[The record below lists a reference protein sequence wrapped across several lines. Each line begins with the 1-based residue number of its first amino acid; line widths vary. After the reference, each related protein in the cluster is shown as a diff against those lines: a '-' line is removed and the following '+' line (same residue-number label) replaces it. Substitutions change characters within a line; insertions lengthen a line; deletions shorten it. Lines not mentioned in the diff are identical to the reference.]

1 MSRLNIFTIAKK
13 EFKLG
18 FRNPWA
24 YTFLA
29 IFSLF
34 SIALLFIN
42 ADSQV
47 GIGQYTT
54 MTGTM
59 MNLLLYFLPLMTL
72 LLGSFSVTSDKED
85 GTWSLLLS
93 YPLTSSHWLTGKFIG
108 IYVVII
114 AIVSFGFGVAG
125 LIGSIFGINL
135 PRGTGLF
142 LLIFS
147 LLLTLIFLAL
157 AIFIGTI
164 SKNRWQ
170 ALTLS
175 VSIWI
180 LLVLA
185 WPILMIAVLNSLNYS
200 VLKSTLEI
208 VTLLNPA
215 EFTRIF
221 MITKLGGGAVFG
233 PEYIHWV
240 GWIQSKWGTYYFFVL
255 CFVWV
260 NVFMTTATFLTE
272 RGRRHG

>member
-1 MSRLNIFTIAKK
+1 MARLDILTIARK
-13 EFKLG
+13 ELKLG

-24 YTFLA
+24 YTFL
-29 IFSLF
+29 ITFSLF

-42 ADSQV
+42 SDSQA

-72 LLGSFSVTSDKED
+72 LLGSFSVTSEKED
-85 GTWSLLLS
+85 GSWSLLRS
-93 YPLTSSHWLTGKFIG
+93 YPLSSALWLSGKFIG
-108 IYVVII
+108 IYIVII
-114 AIVSFGFGVAG
+114 VIVSFGFGVAG
-125 LIGSIFGINL
+125 ITGLLFGSKL
-135 PRGTGLF
+135 PGGTGLF

-157 AIFIGTI
+157 AILIGTL

-180 LLVLA
+180 FFVLA
-185 WPILMIAVLNSLNYS
+185 WPIIMISGLSSLNYQT
-200 VLKSTLEI
+200 LKSTLEI

-215 EFTRIF
+215 EFIRIF
-221 MITKLGGGAVFG
+221 MITKLGGGSVFG

-240 GWIQSKWGTYYFFVL
+240 GWIQSKWGYAYFVVICL
-255 CFVWV
+255 VWF
-260 NVFMTTATFLTE
+260 NLLMTTAIFLTE
-272 RGRRHG
+272 RGRRHE